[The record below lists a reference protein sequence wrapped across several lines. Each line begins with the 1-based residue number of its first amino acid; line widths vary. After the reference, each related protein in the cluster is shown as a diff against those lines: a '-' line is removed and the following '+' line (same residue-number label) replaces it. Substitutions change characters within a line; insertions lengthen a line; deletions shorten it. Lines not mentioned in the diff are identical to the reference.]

1 MTLVTNSVLSGIF
14 FDTKVYE
21 DEVVR
26 WINVSAPD
34 GRDTFEKSEF
44 PIQMTAEVAPS
55 YAANK
60 EVSWKVEPLE
70 VLGDGAASITD
81 DGLLTIEDPGV
92 YVITAEAQ
100 DGTGRAGHLHGQHD
114 PRRRRRVDGGHG
126 NWAETGSE
134 RMVRMGMY

>member
-1 MTLVTNSVLSGIF
+1 
-14 FDTKVYE
+14 
-21 DEVVR
+21 
-26 WINVSAPD
+26 
-34 GRDTFEKSEF
+34 
-44 PIQMTAEVAPS
+44 MTAEVAPS

-81 DGLLTIEDPGV
+81 DGLLTIEDPGM

-100 DGTGRAGHLHGQHD
+100 DGTGVQGTCTVSMTPKTPKSGRWTRKL
-114 PRRRRRVDGGHG
+114 
-126 NWAETGSE
+126 AETGSE